1 MAATIKIRVSQIKLW
16 IEISIWFRGSGCGSV
31 DRAVASDTRDPRFES
46 RHWQTFIKH
55 LFTVNCVEKTKIK
68 RKEAGNGPFFLKK
81 TWPKYCSKV
90 RSERTNQ
97 KYYKERSFTGNFA
110 TNIFVQ
116 VLGTSLVSFSAL
128 YIDLIQHQCDQMLE
142 QKVANSFPMS
152 LKR

>member
-68 RKEAGNGPFFLKK
+68 KKEAGNGPFFLKK
-81 TWPKYCSKV
+81 KY
-90 RSERTNQ
+90 
-97 KYYKERSFTGNFA
+97 
-110 TNIFVQ
+110 
-116 VLGTSLVSFSAL
+116 
-128 YIDLIQHQCDQMLE
+128 
-142 QKVANSFPMS
+142 
-152 LKR
+152 

>member
-68 RKEAGNGPFFLKK
+68 KKEAGNGPFFLKK
-81 TWPKYCSKV
+81 
-90 RSERTNQ
+90 
-97 KYYKERSFTGNFA
+97 
-110 TNIFVQ
+110 
-116 VLGTSLVSFSAL
+116 VLGPVLKISPLATFSFIKVKSHFSDANFEL
-128 YIDLIQHQCDQMLE
+128 NFSILIH
-142 QKVANSFPMS
+142 K
-152 LKR
+152 